1 MRTRGL
7 IHVLAATAL
16 ASLVLGPCVQV
27 FAAPPEMQRISVDS
41 SHPARLL
48 SQLCGFTIMRQDAGT
63 LTVHSF
69 YDGSGNLIREID
81 ALHTTNTFTANG
93 HSLTGI
99 SRTIDHYTFNS
110 DGSAIVR
117 SPGPSLW
124 TTDRGQGPIWGTTG
138 LWIYEIS
145 ADGESVLV
153 STTGEN
159 VTADASAVCAAL
171 AP

>member
-1 MRTRGL
+1 MRTRRI
-7 IHVLAATAL
+7 IHVLAAALVAL
-16 ASLVLGPCVQV
+16 ALGPFAQA
-27 FAAPPEMQRISVDS
+27 FAAPPDMQRIQIDS
-41 SHPARLL
+41 THPARLL
-48 SQLCGFTIMRQDAGT
+48 SQECGFTIMRQDEGT
-63 LTVHSF
+63 LTIHSF
-69 YDGSGNLIREID
+69 YDGTGNLMREID

-99 SRTIDHYTFNS
+99 SRTIDHYIFNS
-110 DGSAIVR
+110 DGSATVR

-145 ADGESVLV
+145 ADGESVVV

-159 VTADASAVCAAL
+159 FTADASAVCAAL